1 MNNWIGVELM
11 IYFKHEIKW
20 GPIVVGL
27 TDLGQVAGLWFE
39 GQKYF
44 PDIEP
49 NALWIKIDPD
59 LREDSIEPDM
69 EKGAIREEVIETAK
83 DLVGQLKEYED
94 GLRSEFD
101 LPLKPKGTEFRQLVW
116 KELLKI
122 PCGQTVTYG
131 HISKALAAKMGKETM
146 SAQAVGGAVGHNP
159 ISILIPCHRV
169 LGSGGDLTGY
179 AGGIQKKAALLDH
192 EKEFVN

>member
-1 MNNWIGVELM
+1 M
-11 IYFKHEIKW
+11 IYFEHELKW

-27 TDLGQVAGLWFE
+27 TQQGEIGGLWFV

-44 PDIEP
+44 PDIP
-49 NALWIKIDPD
+49 KDAHWIRKNPETKVYTFEE
-59 LREDSIEPDM
+59 REDNIES
-69 EKGAIREEVIETAK
+69 KKNLLVIVSK
-83 DLVGQLKEYED
+83 LVKELKEYED

-101 LPLKPKGTEFRQLVW
+101 LPLKPTGTEFRQLVW

-131 HISKALAAKMGKETM
+131 HISKVLAMKMGKETM